1 MVKPEWGKKR
11 ICAHCATRFYDLKR
25 NPVECPKCGTAAKE
39 EKTPKPRRSI
49 RPVEAVILPEID
61 ALPVKNEIF
70 DDGDDVLDINE
81 DADDEDSPELEA
93 VEGGEED
100 DGAIEDASDIGDP
113 DDDMSEVKEHVD
125 EGTVDESR

>member
-11 ICAHCATRFYDLKR
+11 VCAHCATRFYDLKR
-25 NPVECPKCGTAAKE
+25 NPAECPKCGTPAKE
-39 EKTPKPRRSI
+39 EKTPKPRRI
-49 RPVEAVILPEID
+49 ARPAETVIPPELAAI
-61 ALPVKNEIF
+61 PIKKIF
-70 DDGDDVLDINE
+70 DDVDDVLDISVDPE
-81 DADDEDSPELEA
+81 DEDSPELEA

-100 DGAIEDASDIGDP
+100 DGVIEDASDIGNH